1 MGTGVGDMRIID
13 NFDSVEER
21 IEKFNSW
28 KDNSPKYHYGKKK
41 LNPNDNIVIAK
52 TTQPTADNG
61 FMTKAG
67 ENKPYTQY
75 MLTHNLVTSDGDI
88 YYAKKITLKKA
99 DGTAYADTDFATD
112 GIFFHHISG
121 TVSSSTTYGA
131 MILGS
136 ANVTTHQSDTYGVS
150 GSSGT
155 TFKSGA
161 YDASHGSI
169 NTTKVLT
176 ANYPRHND
184 GDGDNSGG
192 ANDQVTWAYSWTT
205 GDFDTTGATDLNGG
219 VIVDR
224 ATNATP
230 ANGAKLLCHFEFS
243 SAFEKTGNDTLKVFV
258 NHTFEGGA

>member
-1 MGTGVGDMRIID
+1 MKIID
-13 NFDSVEER
+13 NFDTVEQR
-21 IEKFNSW
+21 VEKFNSW
-28 KDNSPKYHYGKKK
+28 KDSLPNYHYGNKE
-41 LNPNDNIVIAK
+41 LNKNDNIVIVK
-52 TTQPTADNG
+52 ETLPTEENG

-67 ENKPYTQY
+67 ENQAYKEY
-75 MLTHNLVTSDGDI
+75 MLTHNLVTSQGDI

-112 GIFFHHISG
+112 GIFFHHDGS
-121 TVSSSTTYGA
+121 TSVSSSTVYGA
-131 MILGS
+131 MVLGS
-136 ANVTTHQSDTYGVS
+136 ANVTTHQDDTYGVS
-150 GSSGT
+150 GNSGT
-155 TFKSGA
+155 TFASGA
-161 YDASHGSI
+161 YHSGSI
-169 NTTKVLT
+169 NTIKTLT

-205 GDFDTTGATDLNGG
+205 GDFDTTGNTDLNGG

-230 ANGAKLLCHFEFS
+230 ANAAKLLCHFEFS

>member
-1 MGTGVGDMRIID
+1 MKVID

-28 KDNSPKYHYGKKK
+28 KDNLPNYHYKGKE
-41 LNPNDNIVIAK
+41 LNPNDNICIVK
-52 TTQPTADNG
+52 ETLPTADNG

-67 ENKPYTQY
+67 EGQNYKQY
-75 MLTHNLVTSDGDI
+75 MLTHNLVTAVGDE
-88 YYAKKITLKKA
+88 YYAKKITLKKS
-99 DGTAYADTDFATD
+99 DGTAYGDTDFASD
-112 GIFFHHISG
+112 GIFFHHDGS
-121 TVSSSTTYGA
+121 TSVSSSTVYGC
-131 MILGS
+131 MVLGN
-136 ANVTTHQSDTYGVS
+136 ANTTPHENNTYGVVGS
-150 GSSGT
+150 GASGN
-155 TFKSGA
+155 TFESGA
-161 YDASHGSI
+161 YDSGGL
-169 NTTKVLT
+169 NTIKTLT

-205 GDFDTTGATDLNGG
+205 GDFDTTGQTDLNGG

-230 ANGAKLLCHFEFS
+230 ANAAKLLCHFEFS